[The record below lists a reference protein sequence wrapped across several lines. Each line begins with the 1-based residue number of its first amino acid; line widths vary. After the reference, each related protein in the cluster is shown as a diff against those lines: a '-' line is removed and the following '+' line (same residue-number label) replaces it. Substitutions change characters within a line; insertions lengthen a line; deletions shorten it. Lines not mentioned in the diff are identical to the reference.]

1 MAIDLSGI
9 GSLDE
14 LIPIERV
21 PKILPGNPNIS
32 TIHRWRTKGVLG
44 IRLHSVRVGGRRM
57 IPRESLL
64 AFISAITTAVDGG
77 KVAVVTRPVRS
88 RSIEAAEREVD
99 SRLVA
104 TRRRNTVSR
113 LDRQSQA
120 TASSRSDANNRRTQP

>member
-1 MAIDLSGI
+1 MASDLTDF
-9 GSLDE
+9 GSLDD

-57 IPRESLL
+57 IPRESLI
-64 AFISAITTAVDGG
+64 AFISAITAAVDGDR
-77 KVAVVTRPVRS
+77 VAVVTRPGRS

-104 TRRRNTVSR
+104 TRRGNAGNR
-113 LDRQSQA
+113 LARQSQA
-120 TASSRSDANNRRTQP
+120 TTSSRSNVVRRRTQS